1 MRGAVA
7 QINNM
12 AKSARVSPE
21 LRAPSRRSC
30 SLALISNNMAKSA
43 RVSPEPYAPEWRSCS
58 LGLVTSDLVAPLAR
72 RQFTAFSLPCLGE
85 YHWLR
90 TRRLIWRRVLRS
102 SLATLRHSGAVPSAT
117 PQRHWHYSGC
127 GTAGAA
133 RELAKGSPTAAVIAV
148 ETRRFAEGNG
158 LSRLIGLRVAVVA
171 TPVAY
176 GSGDTRSD
184 AAPQRRRSSGD
195 TRSDA
200 AW

>member
-1 MRGAVA
+1 
-7 QINNM
+7 M
-12 AKSARVSPE
+12 ALLHKSTTWR
-21 LRAPSRRSC
+21 SRRGC
-30 SLALISNNMAKSA
+30 RPNYVRHRGGTA
-43 RVSPEPYAPEWRSCS
+43 RSVSS
-58 LGLVTSDLVAPLAR
+58 
-72 RQFTAFSLPCLGE
+72 
-85 YHWLR
+85 LR
-90 TRRLIWRRVLRS
+90 TSLRLSHVDNLPLSACHASANITGCGQDASYGAES
-102 SLATLRHSGAVPSAT
+102 SVPHSRHSAT
-117 PQRHWHYSGC
+117 PVLYHLQRHNVIGIIVA
-127 GTAGAA
+127 AGAA
-133 RELAKGSPTAAVIAV
+133 RELAKGSPTAAVVAV